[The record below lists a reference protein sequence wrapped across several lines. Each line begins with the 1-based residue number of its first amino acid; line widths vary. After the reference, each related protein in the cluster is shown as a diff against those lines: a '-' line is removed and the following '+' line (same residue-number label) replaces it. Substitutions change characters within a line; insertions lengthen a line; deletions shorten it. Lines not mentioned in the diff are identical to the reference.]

1 MCCICNYFWLKIL
14 FKHGLFSPSQ
24 PYRMAERPDVLKI
37 FIGNLMPDVNK
48 PKLVDLFARW
58 NLHPTDVVVPA
69 PRGDR
74 AVAFVVFGSP
84 REAADAVFFC
94 NRMADPS
101 ISSGV
106 MNADKN
112 AIVEA
117 FLLVV
122 SQIVFRCCL
131 RGKPLECELLQL

>member
-1 MCCICNYFWLKIL
+1 
-14 FKHGLFSPSQ
+14 
-24 PYRMAERPDVLKI
+24 MAERPDVLKI
-37 FIGNLMPDVNK
+37 FIGNLLPDVNK
-48 PKLVDLFARW
+48 PKLMDLFAVW
-58 NLHPTDVVVPA
+58 NLVPTDVVVP
-69 PRGDR
+69 PVKNGR

-84 REAADAVFFC
+84 REASDAVFFC
-94 NRMADPS
+94 NRMTDPS
-101 ISSGV
+101 LSSGV